1 MLAFEWTDY
10 MFPQAIGTTE
20 ADKRKPRSLNPR
32 RFRKLR
38 SNSKRVSLFSCLP
51 GVNYLQMFRGINA
64 PDYSC
69 FSTVGPVRSSDGGS
83 AEVLVRWG
91 AADASNLASLVIRF
105 SGCVAASD
113 SGATGL
119 LAFVG
124 TGAFG
129 GG

>member
-91 AADASNLASLVIRF
+91 AADASNLASSATGF
-105 SGCVAASD
+105 TSGSPASD
-113 SGATGL
+113 SGGTGL
-119 LAFVG
+119 AALGGA
-124 TGAFG
+124 GAFG